1 MPNNEIEI
9 SPEGLRIIANTAQ
22 FYDALMASM
31 REKESMP
38 KWMAWSTNGGKD
50 YLYEMRTA
58 QRVKKCIGVRST
70 VTEATY
76 QEFLGRNELLTQ
88 RIDATSRSLATCL
101 AQYKVLH
108 LPQAMPLPARILRL
122 LDLSGDLGSNL
133 MVVGTNAFPAY
144 EIEARERFARGLDET
159 EDFDLGWCRGS
170 RISFNQVTSPAKGS
184 PLFSAIKKVDKTFE
198 INRKKPYQA
207 LNSAG
212 YEVEL
217 LTAPSVMPTLSR
229 DEVFSTAAIPEQEW
243 LLLGRPV
250 RHILC
255 AKDGSPAP
263 LYVPDPRYMG
273 LHKLWLSAKET
284 RRADKKDKDAKQGEL
299 LLSAVARKM
308 QTAYPMNMDFVL
320 ELPEELLP
328 VFNEWA
334 TRNHFIP
341 TGNPTQNWWPE
352 SQELS

>member
-1 MPNNEIEI
+1 MPNNNIEL
-9 SPEGLRIIANTAQ
+9 SSEALRVIANTAQ
-22 FYDALMASM
+22 FYDALMGAM
-31 REKESMP
+31 REAESLP
-38 KWMAWSTNGGKD
+38 KWMAWGRSGDKD
-50 YLYEMRTA
+50 YLYEMRGG
-58 QRVKKCIGVRST
+58 QRVKKSLGVRS
-70 VTEATY
+70 VSTEAAFE
-76 QEFLGRNELLTQ
+76 EFLKRKELLTQ
-88 RIDATSRSLATCL
+88 RIDDTSKSLATCL

-108 LPQAMPLPARILRL
+108 LPQLMPLPAKILRS

-170 RISFNQVTSPAKGS
+170 RISFNQVTSPARGS

-217 LTAPSVMPTLSR
+217 LTAPSVMPTLSH

-250 RHILC
+250 RHVLC

-273 LHKLWLSAKET
+273 LHKLWLSVKET
-284 RRADKKDKDAKQGEL
+284 RRADKKDKDARQGEL

-308 QTAYPMNMDFVL
+308 QTAYPMNTDFVL
-320 ELPEELLP
+320 ELPEELIP
-328 VFNEWA
+328 VFNDWA
-334 TRNHFIP
+334 TRNRFIP
-341 TGNPTQNWWPE
+341 TNTQNWWPE
-352 SQELS
+352 SRD

>member
-1 MPNNEIEI
+1 MINNEIEI
-9 SPEGLRIIANTAQ
+9 SAEGLRIIANTAQ
-22 FYDALMASM
+22 YYDALLDAM
-31 REKESMP
+31 REKVSMP
-38 KWMAWSTNGGKD
+38 KWMAWGGNSGKE
-50 YLYEMRTA
+50 YLYEMRA
-58 QRVKKCIGVRST
+58 GQRVKKCIGVRST
-70 VTEATY
+70 VTESTY
-76 QEFLGRNELLTQ
+76 QAFQGRSELLAQ
-88 RIDATSRSLATCL
+88 RIEATSKSLATCL

-108 LPQAMPLPARILRL
+108 LPQVMPLPARILRT
-122 LDLSGDLGSNL
+122 LDLSGDLGTNL

-144 EIEARERFARGLDET
+144 EIEARERFAKGLDET

-170 RISFNQVTSPAKGS
+170 KIAFNKVMSPAKGS
-184 PLFSAIKKVDKTFE
+184 PLFSAIKQVDKTFE

-243 LLLGRPV
+243 LLLGRPI
-250 RHILC
+250 RHVLC
-255 AKDGSPAP
+255 ARDGSPAP

-284 RRADKKDKDAKQGEL
+284 RRADKKDKDARQGEL

-308 QTAYPMNMDFVL
+308 QTAYPMNLDFVL
-320 ELPEELLP
+320 ELPEVLLP
-328 VFNEWA
+328 VFNQWA
-334 TRNHFIP
+334 ARNNFTP
-341 TGNPTQNWWPE
+341 TKAANWWPE
-352 SQELS
+352 SRAD